1 LKSSGIKDSNLRQ
14 PFGCLLYLLRYL
26 GLVVLPLH
34 HIHLK
39 TLRIHVG
46 ITSFRKIIGFLSF
59 PHPFEM
65 YQSMQVS

>member
-1 LKSSGIKDSNLRQ
+1 LLSLLESNQ
-14 PFGCLLYLLRYL
+14 YTTIEK
-26 GLVVLPLH
+26 V
-34 HIHLK
+34 K